1 MDKNRLKNKPKDKPV
16 LLENYSFHYHIMNN
30 DCNELKKGNYPI
42 YNENG
47 EGLNGFQ
54 LAAKLVND
62 TNNIDM
68 LKCLI
73 NNKNY
78 RKYIYKNN
86 SNNENLLEYFPVNN
100 LIKELYEELKKN
112 KLDINKLINSKES
125 NNISYLDKVFI
136 NGDYNLIE
144 WIFDKIKIEWN
155 KLHIETILNIFL
167 NNKISNKELIKILD
181 TINEKYNKLLNIN
194 DSLGRNILYLAIE
207 KNDLE
212 IIKQLHKYKIKF
224 DYYIVPNDNVEMHPF
239 LDAYIEEKYDIAEYI
254 WNCIK
259 DNYDYSQT
267 DSNKRNLAI
276 NMVLCKKDGIY
287 KKEIHDDIIKRNNR
301 WSDIDIDKKTII
313 DYMVEENI
321 DEYKDLIPK
330 DIEIR
335 YNNKLK
341 IDNKWK
347 KYLSK
352 MKIYKFVDD
361 IILKK
366 YKFVDH
372 NKFNARIEDLCLYM
386 YYLNKKYKELY
397 LPIDK
402 KIEIKIELDKYSNL
416 YKFIK
421 DYKYYP
427 FMMFVDNKLNN
438 LFIHP
443 NLNKLM
449 EQERKR
455 KKYKFGVVMICVFVN
470 DMMQHAEMLVYD
482 FINSTIEHFDPYGDT
497 SNINNNF
504 DDRVETKITNGTKF
518 KFIKLKDFLP
528 QAGFQLLSDEE
539 NTLNTKPGDYGGY
552 CLAWCLWYLE
562 HRILNYKCTQ
572 KYILPKLLDK
582 IITKENKLSIY
593 IRNYA
598 NYINNYKLDI
608 LKKIGIDKYNLTNE
622 EFDIDNLNK
631 INNFIKKKLLK
642 KIKLN

>member
-1 MDKNRLKNKPKDKPV
+1 MDKNRLKNKPKDKPI
-16 LLENYSFHYHIMNN
+16 LLDNYSFHYYIMNN
-30 DCNELKKGNYPI
+30 DCKELKKGDYPI

-47 EGLNGFQ
+47 EGLNGFH

-78 RKYIYKNN
+78 KKYIYKKNN
-86 SNNENLLEYFPVNN
+86 NNEGLLQYFPVND
-100 LIKELYEELKKN
+100 LIKELYEEFKKN
-112 KLDINKLINSKES
+112 DLNLDKLITQQDNDG
-125 NNISYLDKVFI
+125 ITYLHK
-136 NGDYNLIE
+136 
-144 WIFDKIKIEWN
+144 
-155 KLHIETILNIFL
+155 IFL
-167 NNKISNKELIKILD
+167 NGKYDLIKWLLNTIKINWKDLHKHTPIHLFINKNINNKELIKILD
-181 TINEKYNKLLNIN
+181 ILYKIDNKLLNIS
-194 DSLGRNILYLAIE
+194 DSFGRNILYLAIE

-212 IIKQLHKYKIKF
+212 IVKQLYKYKIKF
-224 DYYIVPNDNVEMHPF
+224 DYYIMPNDEIEMHPF
-239 LDAYIEEKYDIAEYI
+239 LEAYMEEKYNIAEYI
-254 WNCIK
+254 WDCIK
-259 DNYDYSQT
+259 DTHDYSQT
-267 DSNKRNLAI
+267 DNSKRNLAI
-276 NMVLCKKDGIY
+276 NMILFKKDGVY
-287 KKEIHDDIIKRNNR
+287 KKEIHDDVIKRNNI
-301 WSDIDIDKKTII
+301 WTDIDTDKKTII
-313 DYMVEENI
+313 DYMIEENI

-341 IDNKWK
+341 INNKWK

-386 YYLNKKYKELY
+386 YHLNKKYKELY
-397 LPIDK
+397 LPINK
-402 KIEIKIELDKYSNL
+402 KIEIKIELDKYTNL

-470 DMMQHAEMLVYD
+470 DMMQHAEILVYD

-528 QAGFQLLSDEE
+528 QAGFQLLSDED
-539 NTLNTKPGDYGGY
+539 NILNTKPGDFGGF

-572 KYILPKLLDK
+572 KYILPKLLEK
-582 IITKENKLSIY
+582 IITKENKFSIY

-598 NYINNYKLDI
+598 NYINKYKLDI
-608 LKKIGIDKYNLTNE
+608 FKKIGIDKYNLTNE

-631 INNFIKKKLLK
+631 INNFIKKNLLK
-642 KIKLN
+642 N